1 MDNQGLFLFVFISG
15 LVAVGFLCF
24 VLIKIIDFIYK
35 VKDKILRKKY
45 PELFALIDDVHDFGQ
60 EICRRHNAT
69 VPKLIKEIDAIEAE
83 LKYLPKWQVE
93 IKNKK
98 LEELRQKLYE
108 AKLSSKADDEE
119 YAKRKKVVHEYV
131 EKNNLTFAKK
141 WGW

>member
-1 MDNQGLFLFVFISG
+1 MDNQGLFLLLFIGG

-24 VLIKIIDFIYK
+24 VLIKLIDFIYK

-45 PELFALIDDVHDFGQ
+45 PELFTLIDDVHDFGQ

-83 LKYLPKWQVE
+83 LKYLPQWQVE